1 MKKELMELRLAEVME
16 YLEKEMLYIDKE
28 TDNGEY
34 RFNKIEAVHKQLSE
48 VYNDFTNLDIF
59 KN

>member
-1 MKKELMELRLAEVME
+1 MTKELMELRLAEVME

-28 TDNGEY
+28 VDNEEY

-48 VYNDFTNLDIF
+48 VYNDFTNLNI
-59 KN
+59 